1 MGPATRRKM
10 VYLPAPL
17 ISIPDQLLRGATRD
31 AHYGAQART
40 SPMLA
45 QAALRVVVLMPPAH
59 GRGRNREAMTDGPL
73 AGFRILD
80 LSSVISGPFCTML
93 LGDLGADIIKI
104 EAPEG
109 DTLRTFSRP
118 QKNGMSAG
126 FL

>member
-1 MGPATRRKM
+1 MVRR
-10 VYLPAPL
+10 Y
-17 ISIPDQLLRGATRD
+17 RD
-31 AHYGAQART
+31 AQELRARAKA
-40 SPMLA
+40 PAMLA
-45 QAALRVVVLMPPAH
+45 RAALHVVVLMPHAH
-59 GRGRNREAMTDGPL
+59 GTGGNSEEMTDGPL

-126 FL
+126 FLSFNRSKRSIIIDLQKDG